1 MTTLCTFVY
10 EWKKKKRK
18 FYIFWKV
25 ENKYLIYWSAS
36 GVRNYI
42 ICFLS
47 MKFKKNRYPKL
58 SQNKWKENQSKPIHT
73 HKISAA
79 KFNEILVFS
88 IKINLFFWNFRFPK
102 YLYWCHCFV
111 DSMAYISSHE
121 KENSKIAPNILSP
134 LVSMSYKSLG
144 G

>member
-10 EWKKKKRK
+10 KWKKKRENSTYFGRLKINTLSTGLPVVSEIIL
-18 FYIFWKV
+18 FVSSPWNWK
-25 ENKYLIYWSAS
+25 S
-36 GVRNYI
+36 
-42 ICFLS
+42 
-47 MKFKKNRYPKL
+47 RYPKL
-58 SQNKWKENQSKPIHT
+58 SQNKWKENQSKPVHT

-88 IKINLFFWNFRFPK
+88 IKINLVFFWNFRFPK

-134 LVSMSYKSLG
+134 LLSMS
-144 G
+144 